1 MPRKTPR
8 TAANDY
14 EAKISQETTRL
25 ARQAAQAAPT
35 GPSPFGDPLSGIT
48 LVTERVTEEGTEETE
63 ASMTMTDALR
73 RSLAAVKLDRAY
85 VTWTHPD
92 LLEELLSLEPSAL
105 VAVGPGVARAI
116 DSLAYPLAK
125 EPFSEAVEG
134 VWFVWTDGTF
144 GLRLPALAPALTDPD
159 AKRRFWRAF
168 LALRVLATGGE
179 PVRS

>member
-1 MPRKTPR
+1 MPRKTSR
-8 TAANDY
+8 TAASDY

-25 ARQAAQAAPT
+25 ACQAAQAAYT

-48 LVTERVTEEGTEETE
+48 LVTERVTEEGAAETE
-63 ASMTMTDALR
+63 AKIADALR

-105 VAVGPGVARAI
+105 VAVGPGAAHAI
-116 DSLAYPLAK
+116 DSLDYPLAK
-125 EPFSEAVEG
+125 EPFSDAAEG
-134 VWFVWTDGTF
+134 VWFAWTDGTF
-144 GLRLPALAPALTDPD
+144 GLRLPALALALTDAD

-168 LALRVLATGGE
+168 LALRALATVGE
-179 PVRS
+179 PGRS